1 MAKRRSSKRSRRNR
15 KKGGQPET
23 DANANGAANDANVNG
38 VANAANANGAA
49 NDANANGAA
58 NANGTVGGGLT
69 EVAVPAILLYA
80 SSKLKKRQPTNKYM
94 SLKSRQILHW
104 RKKAGR
110 TRRTRRTRRR

>member
-1 MAKRRSSKRSRRNR
+1 MAKRRSRRNR
-15 KKGGQPET
+15 KRGGETLPLPEV
-23 DANANGAANDANVNG
+23 AALPPAESL
-38 VANAANANGAA
+38 
-49 NDANANGAA
+49 
-58 NANGTVGGGLT
+58 GGGLT